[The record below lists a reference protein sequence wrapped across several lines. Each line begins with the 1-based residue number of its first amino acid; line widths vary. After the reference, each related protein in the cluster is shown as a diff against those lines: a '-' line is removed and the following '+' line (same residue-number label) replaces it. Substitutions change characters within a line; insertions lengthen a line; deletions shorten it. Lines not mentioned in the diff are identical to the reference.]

1 MGLSNA
7 VGLFSHP
14 SKAWVS
20 IATEKT
26 GIVGLVSYLLVMA
39 AIPTLCGYVGVTAT
53 GWDIGG
59 HVSKLTADSAIQLS
73 VLTYL
78 AIITAVVVLGRVVHW
93 MASTYG
99 SSPSMTQS
107 VMMISYAA
115 TPLFL
120 SGVTLIKPH
129 LWTNVLAL
137 TAGISYATYLLFI
150 GVPKVMNISQERGI
164 LFASSVLT
172 IGLVVLVAILAVTVV
187 LWGLGVGP
195 VYTS

>member
-14 SKAWVS
+14 SKAWGS
-20 IATEKT
+20 IAAEKS
-26 GIVGLVSYLLVMA
+26 GIAGLVCYLVVMA
-39 AIPTLCGYVGVTAT
+39 AIPTLCGYVGVTAN
-53 GWDIGG
+53 GWNIGG
-59 HVSKLTADSAIQLS
+59 QVSKLTTDSALQLS
-73 VLTYL
+73 ILTYL
-78 AIITAVVVLGRVVHW
+78 AIITAVVVLGRVAHW

-107 VMMISYAA
+107 VMMICYAA

-120 SGVTLIKPH
+120 SGFTLIKPN